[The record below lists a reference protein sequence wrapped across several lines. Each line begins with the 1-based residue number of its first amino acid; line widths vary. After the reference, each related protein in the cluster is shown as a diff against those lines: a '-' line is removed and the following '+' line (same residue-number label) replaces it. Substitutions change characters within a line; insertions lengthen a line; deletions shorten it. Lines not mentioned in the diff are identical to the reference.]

1 MPRAT
6 ITTEATRVD
15 LKSCPGGYVEIRQL
29 PYHEM
34 LVRRDKGGKL
44 FFDQQQ
50 EGRVEIAT
58 LQAWARAYEFEH
70 CIIDHN
76 LEDEEGKKL
85 DFSND
90 ATLSVLDPRV
100 GQEIEDAIDKL
111 HNIEVDVKDFP
122 SPASSSLEGEREPTD
137 VPVASLPTT

>member
-6 ITTEATRVD
+6 VTTEAQRIE
-15 LKSCPGGYVEIRQL
+15 LKSCPGGYVEIKQL

-34 LVRRDKGGKL
+34 LVRRDRGGKL

-50 EGRVEIAT
+50 EGRVEIST
-58 LQAWARAYEFEH
+58 LQAWARAYEFAH
-70 CIIDHN
+70 CITEHN
-76 LEDEEGKKL
+76 LEDEHGNKL

-90 ATLSVLDPRV
+90 ATLSILDPRI

-111 HNIEVDVKDFP
+111 HNLEENVADFP
-122 SPASSSLEGEREPTD
+122 SPSSSSSEDVMPT
-137 VPVASLPTT
+137 PNGS